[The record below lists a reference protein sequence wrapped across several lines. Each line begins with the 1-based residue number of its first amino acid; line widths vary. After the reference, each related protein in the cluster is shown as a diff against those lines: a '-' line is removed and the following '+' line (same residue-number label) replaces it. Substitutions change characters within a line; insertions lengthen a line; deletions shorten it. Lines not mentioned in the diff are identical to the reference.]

1 MPFPLNI
8 PGMKKFNFLESTTSL
23 QEDNQGLYEKV
34 FLEMQVFL
42 NPIDTNVQ
50 TSDEDGQR
58 KPDVGSK

>member
-8 PGMKKFNFLESTTSL
+8 PGMKKCNFLESTTSL

-58 KPDVGSK
+58 KPDVGSI